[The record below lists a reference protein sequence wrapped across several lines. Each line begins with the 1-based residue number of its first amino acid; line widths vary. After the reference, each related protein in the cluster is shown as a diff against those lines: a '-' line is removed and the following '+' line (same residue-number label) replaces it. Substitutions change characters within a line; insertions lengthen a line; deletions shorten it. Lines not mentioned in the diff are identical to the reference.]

1 MINKSRRILFITLLS
16 VFLLTM
22 STSDTWASNLK
33 VGIIGDQTGS
43 NDLKKS
49 YGILQKGV
57 DVLKKHNPDV
67 VIHIGDLV
75 ESSESNE
82 QIQKDYLQ
90 STAIIKQLGIPWYLT
105 PGDHDVNPLSWDVNS
120 PDRSKEKYFQS
131 LYVKDNPLV
140 KEKLYYSFDKNGI
153 HFISLYSLERLR
165 TDPRWGNVFFSGI
178 GDSQY
183 KWLKT
188 DLEKNADKT
197 AIVVFLHHPMW
208 YNWSSWVR
216 VHQLLK
222 KYPVIAVI
230 AGHFHYNQDEGELD
244 GIKYLVVGAT
254 GGNIKNASP
263 NAGGIHHVTLM
274 TIEGKNAEFL
284 PVGVEPPVQMSFSSR
299 YDMDRIQALNII
311 LGNLYDFGKINT
323 VFLRDNV
330 LVGDCGNKS
339 TPAQLK
345 LMSLGNAAE
354 FPVDIAI
361 SFKPGSSAIVLTDAR
376 FADDVCLS
384 GSENN
389 LQCTMTP
396 SCRIAMANTSSVS
409 VDQIKSKIPFW
420 TGKLGLQGSPPP
432 EGTDICLTV
441 SFSFIGSDGKR
452 FRIST
457 KNPVCTQLRICR

>member
-1 MINKSRRILFITLLS
+1 MILKRRRVLFIMFMS
-16 VFLLTM
+16 VVLLTV
-22 STSDTWASNLK
+22 SISDVRASRLT

-43 NDLKKS
+43 TDLQKS

-57 DVLKKHNPDV
+57 DVLKRHNPDI

-75 ESSESNE
+75 ESSVKNE
-82 QIQKDYLQ
+82 QIKKDYLQ
-90 STAIIKQLGIPWYLT
+90 ATGIIKQLGVPWYLT
-105 PGDHDVNPLSWDVNS
+105 AGDHDVNPLSWDVNP
-120 PDRSKEKYFQS
+120 PDHSKEKYFQS
-131 LYVKDNPLV
+131 LYVKDNPLA
-140 KEKLYYSFDKNGI
+140 KNNLYYSFDKNGI

-183 KWLKT
+183 EWLKG
-188 DLEKNADKT
+188 DLEKNKDKT
-197 AIVVFLHHPMW
+197 AIVVYLHHPMW
-208 YNWSSWVR
+208 YNWSSWSR

-254 GGNIKNASP
+254 GGYIKNAGP

-274 TIEGKNAEFL
+274 TIDGKKAEFL
-284 PVGVEPPVQMSFSSR
+284 PLGVEPSVSMGFSSR
-299 YDMDRIQALNII
+299 YDMDRIQALSII

-323 VFLRDNV
+323 VFLKNNV
-330 LVGDCGNKS
+330 LVGDCCNKS
-339 TPAQLK
+339 SPAQLI

-354 FPVDIAI
+354 FPVDII
-361 SFKPGSSAIVLTDAR
+361 ITFKSGSSSIVLTDAR
-376 FADDVCLS
+376 FADDVYRS
-384 GSENN
+384 NPGNK
-389 LQCTMTP
+389 LQCTLIP
-396 SCRIAMANTSSVS
+396 SCRISIANTSSVY
-409 VDQIKSKIPFW
+409 VDKIKSKVPFW
-420 TGKLGLQGSPPP
+420 TGILGLKGSPPP
-432 EGTDICLTV
+432 EDTDICLTV

-457 KNPVCTQLRICR
+457 QYPVCTQLKICE